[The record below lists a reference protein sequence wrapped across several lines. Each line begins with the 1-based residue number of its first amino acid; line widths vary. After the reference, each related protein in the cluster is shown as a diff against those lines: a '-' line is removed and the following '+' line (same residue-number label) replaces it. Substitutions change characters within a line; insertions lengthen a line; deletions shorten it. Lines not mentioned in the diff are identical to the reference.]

1 MDDLTTKY
9 RIDYY
14 HPFTGY
20 EFLCY
25 EEGQRGRL
33 IIEDMMCDLGFV
45 FDSMKFYDKEH
56 YRVET
61 YLGDDLDFNNRK
73 TKAVVRYYKD
83 DHYLESL

>member
-1 MDDLTTKY
+1 MDTITTKY

-20 EFLCY
+20 EFVQY
-25 EEGQRGRL
+25 AEGQQGRL
-33 IIEDMMCDLGFV
+33 LIEDLMFDNDFV
-45 FDSMKFYDKEH
+45 YDSRQFFDKEH

-73 TKAVVRYYKD
+73 TKAVVRYYKE